1 VLCYSAITA
10 TASYRQT
17 LLHTAAMHNRA
28 DCIPLL
34 LAKGVSPTALDTEG
48 RSALQLACLYSDT
61 DTVQLLLSSGAW
73 LSSLAT
79 ACMLNAAIAGAVDT
93 LALLSER
100 GASYTASA
108 TATAGNTLLH
118 AAAAYGRLECVTAL
132 LQHGCDATALNNA
145 GYSTVDMA
153 LADELPDELLRDDIQ
168 RAGWSGERACAMLLL
183 QRGSSYNAAALSDSD
198 GCSELLREYVTQLR
212 EQTAQQQQVL
222 QANANSAVNTTVTSN
237 SSGTASSSAIEQGDT
252 AVAAAV
258 VSSAMKVQLMNATTG
273 EKSKRVYTLDAAL
286 LSRLRAQAAAS
297 SANNVLLSMLVPK
310 EGWGTANGS
319 VSDEIKLLSHD
330 GKCHDVQLA
339 CLLKIPF
346 FMLQAYIYVNVI

>member
-1 VLCYSAITA
+1 VLCCSAITA
-10 TASYRQT
+10 TASHRQT

-34 LAKGVSPTALDTEG
+34 LAKGVSPTALDAEG
-48 RSALQLACLYSDT
+48 RSALQLACLYSET
-61 DTVQLLLSSGAW
+61 DTVQLLLNSGAW
-73 LSSLAT
+73 LTSLAG
-79 ACMLNAAIAGAVDT
+79 ACVLNAAIAGAVDT

-100 GASYTASA
+100 GASYAA
-108 TATAGNTLLH
+108 TVAAGNTLLH

-183 QRGSSYNAAALSDSD
+183 QRGAGYDALALSDSD
-198 GCSELLREYVTQLR
+198 GCKELLYEYLKQLR
-212 EQTAQQQQVL
+212 EQTALQQQVL
-222 QANANSAVNTTVTSN
+222 QANASSAVSSSTVTTTGTGV
-237 SSGTASSSAIEQGDT
+237 SGSATGQGSTTAA
-252 AVAAAV
+252 AAAAV
-258 VSSAMKVQLMNATTG
+258 VACSTMKVQLVDAFTG

-310 EGWGTANGS
+310 EGWGTADGS
-319 VSDEIKLLSHD
+319 DSDEIKLLSHD
-330 GKCHDVQLA
+330 GKCHDLQLA
-339 CLLKIPF
+339 
-346 FMLQAYIYVNVI
+346 